1 MARTKDAVETFLEL
15 GAKYEVVL
23 VGLAD
28 DMLKQRD
35 KLREI
40 DGKLAETTKQLA
52 QTSGT
57 VSDAISK
64 VRSAVASAET
74 ALTSSKN
81 LADEIRAHVG
91 QEVERL
97 RRMFILSFS
106 VAGCAL
112 VVGAVALLQ

>member
-35 KLREI
+35 KIREV
-40 DGKLAETTKQLA
+40 DRRLAEATQQLA
-52 QTSGT
+52 QTNSG

-74 ALTSSKN
+74 ALSHAKD

-91 QEVERL
+91 QEVNRL
-97 RRMFILSFS
+97 QRMFALSMS

-112 VVGAVALLQ
+112 MVGVVAVLR